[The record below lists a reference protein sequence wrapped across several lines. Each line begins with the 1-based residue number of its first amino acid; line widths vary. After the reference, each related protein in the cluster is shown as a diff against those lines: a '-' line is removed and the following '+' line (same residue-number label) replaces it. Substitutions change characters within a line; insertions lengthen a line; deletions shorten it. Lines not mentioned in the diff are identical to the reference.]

1 MPRDSRSRSPPS
13 RRNEGGSSYRRRDD
27 YGSNSRRR
35 DYDDDS
41 GKYRPDS
48 DRSRSSRNSYRRE
61 EDRYGYREEDRERE
75 RRRDRERFDRQRD
88 RDVDRDGNRNRRS
101 ASPRSRK
108 SRSRSKSPPVNKAKP
123 NFGAS
128 GLLAAET
135 NTVKSVD
142 GKNSTVLKY
151 NEPPEARKPILN
163 WRLYVFKGSEQVELL
178 HVHRQS
184 AYLIGR
190 DRLVADIAIE
200 HPSCSKQHAV
210 IQYRHIQEKD
220 EYGGSK
226 GVVKPFIIDLES
238 TNGTH
243 VNDDAIPTSRYYELK
258 AGDVIKFGQSNRE
271 YVFLH
276 DEAS

>member
-1 MPRDSRSRSPPS
+1 MPRASRSPPQRSEISSS
-13 RRNEGGSSYRRRDD
+13 RGYDHRRED
-27 YGSNSRRR
+27 YSSRRR
-35 DYDDDS
+35 DYGDDS
-41 GKYRPDS
+41 GKSDSRYDS
-48 DRSRSSRNSYRRE
+48 DRPRNNRNSSYRRE
-61 EDRYGYREEDRERE
+61 DDRYGYREVDRERE
-75 RRRDRERFDRQRD
+75 RRRDRDRYDRQRD
-88 RDVDRDGNRNRRS
+88 RDRRS
-101 ASPRSRK
+101 ASPRS
-108 SRSRSKSPPVNKAKP
+108 SRRPRSTSRSKSPVNKAKP

-151 NEPPEARKPILN
+151 NEPPEARKPVLN

-178 HVHRQS
+178 HIHRQS
-184 AYLIGR
+184 AYLVGR
-190 DRLVADIAIE
+190 DRLVADIPIE

-210 IQYRHIQEKD
+210 IQYRHVQEKD
-220 EYGGSK
+220 DFGGSK
-226 GVVKPFIIDLES
+226 VVKPFIIDLES

-243 VNDDAIPTSRYYELK
+243 VNDEPIPTSRYFELK
-258 AGDVIKFGQSNRE
+258 AGDVIKFGQSTRE